1 MKKLLGVFC
10 LVLLFA
16 SCEKKNAQNS
26 AAETAI
32 GTNPAE
38 KIEEKTVV
46 YRYVNTVDGLN
57 VRDKVGGSKI
67 AFLEYDTCVEVLE
80 KSEAAEIDGW
90 TNNWYKIRMKNGT
103 EGYAYGAYLSESLQ
117 EAARFRCQET
127 GNKVSEWFKSWESK
141 LASQIDID
149 TNPYNIIL
157 DESGNAIEDLRDFD
171 GISFIFEATYDKE
184 KDSRGSFLLGAI
196 CHSVFNGEEFL
207 VGSDYPDFL
216 PFRPGDSISRA
227 KSILGKSDKQ
237 VQEENSVEEIW
248 DSTSLIKI
256 YWNPEENDSI
266 RLIKFEKTGW

>member
-117 EAARFRCQET
+117 EAARFRKIEMGT
-127 GNKVSEWFKSWESK
+127 KAFEWLTFWDEK
-141 LASQIDID
+141 LASEINID
-149 TNPYNIIL
+149 TNPYNIICGE
-157 DESGNAIEDLRDFD
+157 DGNVMMDVREFD
-171 GISFIFEATYDKE
+171 GFDLIFEATYDKE
-184 KDSRGSFLLGAI
+184 KDRRGTFLLGA
-196 CHSVFNGEEFL
+196 VFYGDGKN
-207 VGSDYPDFL
+207 YPDFML
-216 PFRPGDSISRA
+216 FKLGDSIDKA
-227 KSILGKSDKQ
+227 KSILGQPDDHTQKPGGTYEIWEGVDCRATVSWQ
-237 VQEENSVEEIW
+237 PEAEGVINSV
-248 DSTSLIKI
+248 KI
-256 YWNPEENDSI
+256 
-266 RLIKFEKTGW
+266 EKSGW